1 VRLSA
6 FHAFLANFIRV
17 SDASP
22 RSAVLFKGSELLH
35 NILSQQ
41 EMPVADA
48 FKCADD
54 LQRMLQQHNL
64 APVLVA
70 AMKAGSNLTP
80 FQQGGWQAAARAL
93 LTPPEAWQ
101 DVNFHLVMKCI
112 DACQCK
118 ADECKAARDLKQTEK
133 RIDEEKAFLLN
144 EEKKAEI
151 KKGFVDKKLA
161 AARAAAAAVHID
173 MKMLEAEADAKVA
186 EVLRNK
192 EAAIQK
198 NESSLPQKR
207 SSLLDSAEYKI
218 WSSVE
223 RVWKTC
229 GAAAIQKEFQT
240 LDRCVPAVCA
250 QPAAAASNAE
260 KLCVVTHPPTGSQIG
275 TDRMARGS
283 SFESYRAASVAALM
297 MCDLKLTCSSIE
309 TFTSAKCN
317 RCKKRSDSR
326 A

>member
-1 VRLSA
+1 VKKTQQFVHNPPGIHLDQFPSLPLSPPAARAVRLTA
-6 FHAFLANFIRV
+6 FHAFLDNFIRV

-22 RSAVLFKGSELLH
+22 RSAVLFKGSRLLH

-41 EMPVADA
+41 GVPVADA

-54 LQRMLQQHNL
+54 LQHMLQQHTL

-93 LTPPEAWQ
+93 LSPPEAWQ

-144 EEKKAEI
+144 SEKKAEI
-151 KKGFVDKKLA
+151 KKGYIDKKLA
-161 AARAAAAAVHID
+161 AAKAAAAPSLID
-173 MKMLEAEADAKVA
+173 MKTLEAEADAKVA

-192 EAAIQK
+192 EAAIEK

-207 SSLLDSAEYKI
+207 SSLLASAEYKI

-223 RVWKTC
+223 RVWKDC
-229 GAAAIQKEFQT
+229 GAAAIQKEFET
-240 LDRCVPAVCA
+240 LDRCACRV
-250 QPAAAASNAE
+250 
-260 KLCVVTHPPTGSQIG
+260 
-275 TDRMARGS
+275 
-283 SFESYRAASVAALM
+283 RAACCCSFQHREAFC
-297 MCDLKLTCSSIE
+297 CDAPSHWQSNWHGSHGTRQQL
-309 TFTSAKCN
+309 
-317 RCKKRSDSR
+317 
-326 A
+326 